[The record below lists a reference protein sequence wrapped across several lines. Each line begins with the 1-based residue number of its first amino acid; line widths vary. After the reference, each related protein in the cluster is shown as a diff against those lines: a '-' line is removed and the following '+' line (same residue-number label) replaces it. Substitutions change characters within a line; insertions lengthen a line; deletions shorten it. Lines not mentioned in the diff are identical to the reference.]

1 MSLIE
6 EIISIETPSTR
17 DLNWYYHGIPEE
29 TGAIKNI
36 LSEGIKCRN
45 LLGKKGTGVNGKHF
59 ISLSKDIGI
68 DESFSAFHGFRRC
81 VMNIIIDNIKS
92 CKCIDYLPFLHLLA
106 NTRLPIRSSGF
117 ADEFQAYRII
127 KPDKFVGIQCPLYYW
142 TKGYEENGDYKYF
155 LDAFKN
161 LLIIMKLIETR
172 LPLYDYSR
180 LQGTSIHQINSDD
193 FLTIY
198 DGKIGELT
206 CEEKRLLLKNND

>member
-29 TGAIKNI
+29 TGAIRNI
-36 LSEGIKCRN
+36 LCEGIKCRS
-45 LLGKKGTGVNGKHF
+45 LLGEKGTGNNGNDF
-59 ISLSKDIGI
+59 ISLSKDVSA
-68 DESFSAFHGFRRC
+68 DEKFSAFHTFREC
-81 VMNIIIDNIKS
+81 LMNIIIDNVEAR
-92 CKCIDYLPFLHLLA
+92 KCIKYSSLLHLLA
-106 NTRLPIRSSGF
+106 NTKFPIRSSGF
-117 ADEFQAYRII
+117 QDEFQAYRII
-127 KPDKFVGIQCPLYYW
+127 TPDKFVGIQCPLYFW
-142 TKGYEENGDYKYF
+142 TKGFEEHGDYKYF

-161 LLIIMKLIETR
+161 LLIIMKQIESR

-180 LQGTSIHQINSDD
+180 LQGTAIHQINSDD

-206 CEEKRLLLKNND
+206 CEEKRFLLKNNN